1 MIRSTAVRTVAAP
14 PDQVW
19 EVLADHEGMS
29 RWAPGLRVAVTR
41 PGTSETGGVGT
52 VRKVGFGVAG
62 PIIEEVV
69 AFEPGRLL
77 GYRALA
83 GVPLRNYRGEVELR
97 PAGAGTEIRY
107 TVEADRRLP
116 FGEALLVKGLA
127 AGLLS
132 GLVRGVRATGER

>member
-19 EVLADHEGMS
+19 GVLADHEGM
-29 RWAPGLRVAVTR
+29 RTWVPGLRVAVTR

-52 VRKVGFGVAG
+52 VRKVGFGIAG
-62 PIIEEVV
+62 PIVEEVV
-69 AFEPGRLL
+69 AFEPGRRL

-83 GVPLRNYRGEVELR
+83 GVPLKDYRGEVVLS

-107 TVEADRRLP
+107 TVEAEQRLP
-116 FGEALLVKGLA
+116 FGEALLVRGLA

-132 GLVRGVRATGER
+132 GLVRGVRAGGVR

>member
-1 MIRSTAVRTVAAP
+1 MRSTAVRTVAAP

-19 EVLADHEGMS
+19 GVLADHEGM
-29 RWAPGLRVAVTR
+29 RTWVPGLRVAVTR

-52 VRKVGFGVAG
+52 VRKVGFGIAG
-62 PIIEEVV
+62 PIVEEVV
-69 AFEPGRLL
+69 AFEPGRRL

-83 GVPLRNYRGEVELR
+83 GVPLKDYRGEVVLS

-107 TVEADRRLP
+107 TVEAEQRLP
-116 FGEALLVKGLA
+116 FGEALLVRGLA

-132 GLVRGVRATGER
+132 GLVRGVRAGGVR